1 MISLSKNNILE
12 NLQENEELKL
22 FIDTIDFSENSIF
35 NVLFIDNK
43 RIVDECIKYICVEL
57 EILDNK
63 KFVID
68 VFKNRD
74 IDLKSLHLQLDEFIR
89 LTKKVYNSMIVLD
102 LSFLES
108 NKMYE
113 SEQIFLKLN
122 QLRNTMMNFDF
133 PIILI
138 VPQEMK
144 KVFMVCAPDFWSI
157 RSSIL
162 SLDLDIEEKVVEEK
176 VVEEKKELVY
186 EEIDHK
192 NQLNFLLNQ
201 YRKLETQKNENSK
214 WLLMSKCGEIGDFY
228 FKHISID
235 EAQKYYKKAHKLSL
249 EILNNQP
256 DSIEAKRDLSV
267 SLNKIANIYLQKGDI
282 QKALDNYKD
291 GLKLRDSILEKRP
304 DSIEAKRDIV
314 VSYFKI
320 ANSYLE
326 LQKNKKALK
335 YFKKALKITKE
346 NLEYLDFKNIHNI
359 LKDKI
364 KKIGEQK

>member
-176 VVEEKKELVY
+176 KELVY

-267 SLNKIANIYLQKGDI
+267 SLEKIADIYLQKGDI

-291 GLKLRDSILEKRP
+291 GLKLADSILEKRP